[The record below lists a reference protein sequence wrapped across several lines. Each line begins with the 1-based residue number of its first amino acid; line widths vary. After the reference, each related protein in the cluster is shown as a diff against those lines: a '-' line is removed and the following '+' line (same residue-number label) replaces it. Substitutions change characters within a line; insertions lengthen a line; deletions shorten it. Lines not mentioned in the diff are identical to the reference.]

1 MDDQRPEIKGFWTAQ
16 ELAAAAKVSDA
27 YIRQLL
33 LAHKLEAVKAGPVWV
48 IPYAEGQRWLEQRAA
63 KRQG

>member
-1 MDDQRPEIKGFWTAQ
+1 MDNERPDLKGFWTAQ

-33 LAHKLEAVKAGPVWV
+33 LARKLRAAKAGHVWV
-48 IPYAEGQRWLEQRAA
+48 IPYAEGQRWLEQRAG
-63 KRQG
+63 K